1 MIQNIVFIKWSTSFF
16 DKRSSGSGAD
26 ASLANKYATEPNYQP
41 GNELHRHIIRKFK
54 KGNIY
59 SSLKDNIC
67 GVDLA
72 DMQSFSKCNK
82 RIKYLFCASIYL
94 FRKYARVIP

>member
-1 MIQNIVFIKWSTSFF
+1 MVFIKWSTSFF

-59 SSLKDNIC
+59 SSLRDNIC

-72 DMQSFSKCNK
+72 DMQSLSKCNK
-82 RIKYLFCASIYL
+82 RIKYLFCASIYF